1 MDARHTSRHRVRLLG
16 VGRRLPVLLAAVAA
30 ALILAPTAYAT
41 PETDIT
47 SAGPL
52 TDIGLGNELSC
63 QVSHAGDTSF
73 EFFPTNFPPN
83 VTPGDC
89 GTFFSTGGQL
99 YAPDFRSH
107 GGTAT
112 GSLGS
117 YTPFTPVSQS
127 GVTGSGTSSSPFQ
140 VTTTVGVGTTGLT
153 ITQVDSY
160 VIGDENYRTDVTV
173 SNPGTSA
180 VSGRLYRAGDCFLQ
194 NSDVGYGFVDPTTNA
209 PACTQNANNTPP
221 GRIEEFV
228 PITGGIHYVET
239 FYDTLWTEIGA
250 QTDLPNTCDCTTSED
265 NSAGIN
271 WDINVP
277 AGGSVKFSSLTVFS
291 PLGALALTTS
301 KAADASTAAAGS
313 SDGYSITISNPNVT
327 PVTLTDIIDSLPTGF
342 TYTAGSSTGATTSN
356 PSISGQNLTWTG
368 PFTVPGSGTVTL
380 HFNVAVSSTPG
391 PYLNNAGGDSAANT
405 VTPTGPTAQITVT
418 AVSPPTATI
427 VTPPN
432 GATYTQAQV
441 VNASYSC
448 TEGAG
453 GPGLAS
459 CTGPV
464 PNGSPIDTS
473 TLGPHTF
480 TVTATSKDGL
490 TGTATTNYTV
500 VRTTIE
506 PPNVTIK
513 EPRPNQKF
521 KRKQTVHV
529 NYSCKD
535 THNGPGIASC
545 VGTVP
550 NGGLLNTSTR
560 GRHAFTVTATSKDGQ
575 STTKTIYYRVT

>member
-1 MDARHTSRHRVRLLG
+1 M
-16 VGRRLPVLLAAVAA
+16 GRRLPVVLAAVAA

-41 PETDIT
+41 PETNIT

-73 EFFPTNFPPN
+73 EFYPPS
-83 VTPGDC
+83 VSPGDC

-99 YAPDFRSH
+99 YAPDFGSH

-153 ITQVDSY
+153 ITEVDSY

-180 VSGRLYRAGDCFLQ
+180 VSGLLYRAGDCFLQ
-194 NSDVGYGFVDPTTNA
+194 NSDFGYGFVDPTTNA
-209 PACTQNANNTPP
+209 PACTQNANNAPP

-239 FYDTLWTEIGA
+239 FYNTLWSEIGS
-250 QTDLPNTCDCTTSED
+250 QTDLPNTCDCTTLED

-291 PLGALALTTS
+291 PL
-301 KAADASTAAAGS
+301 
-313 SDGYSITISNPNVT
+313 
-327 PVTLTDIIDSLPTGF
+327 
-342 TYTAGSSTGATTSN
+342 
-356 PSISGQNLTWTG
+356 
-368 PFTVPGSGTVTL
+368 
-380 HFNVAVSSTPG
+380 
-391 PYLNNAGGDSAANT
+391 
-405 VTPTGPTAQITVT
+405 
-418 AVSPPTATI
+418 
-427 VTPPN
+427 

-480 TVTATSKDGL
+480 TVTATSQDGL

-506 PPNVTIK
+506 PPSVTIK

-575 STTKTIYYRVT
+575 SSTKTIYYLVT